1 MKIAAIISEYNPF
14 HYGHKY
20 LIDKARTELGVDKII
35 VIMSG
40 DFTQRGEPSILPKE
54 LRTRHALTNGADLV
68 LLLPTPYA
76 TGSADLFAYGAV
88 SILNKLNCVDYL
100 VFGSECG
107 NVETLRNC
115 AALSIEKDKDI
126 LALIQQGYTYAK
138 ARAQILGAND
148 PTVSSPN
155 NVLGIEYIR
164 SLILL
169 KSNIIPVTYTRE
181 GQSYD
186 ECSLISD
193 SYLSAK
199 SVRKAAINKDLDDVA
214 DFIPGNVYKAL
225 LENTLVTKEM
235 FYDELFY
242 ACLLNKD
249 NLDDYLDISSHL
261 ANRINNNIFE
271 SRNWNDLIDKVN
283 AKNYTETRLNRA
295 LLHILLN
302 IKGTNEYYK
311 EKIDALSHLRMLGFR
326 KSAENLL
333 KEIDSKSKLKI
344 YAKVP
349 DIYESA
355 STDTKDLIDKELF
368 ASTFYT
374 KISKGYIKEYSKP
387 ITIVDL

>member
-20 LIDKARTELGVDKII
+20 LIDKARKELEVDKII

-68 LLLPTPYA
+68 LLLPNPYA
-76 TGSADLFAYGAV
+76 TGSADLFAYGAI
-88 SILNKLNCVDYL
+88 SILNSLNCIDYL

-107 NVETLRNC
+107 DVNKLKEC
-115 AALSIEKDKDI
+115 AVASIERDI
-126 LALIQQGYTYAK
+126 EISRLLQEGYTYAK
-138 ARAQILGAND
+138 ARATLFGSDD

-169 KSNIIPVTYTRE
+169 NSNIVPVTFTRE
-181 GQSYD
+181 GQAYD
-186 ECSLISD
+186 DCSMISD

-199 SVRKAAINKDLDDVA
+199 SVRKAALSKDLDEVS

-242 ACLLNKD
+242 ACLINKEHLED
-249 NLDDYLDISSHL
+249 FLDVSKHL

-271 SRNWNDLIDKVN
+271 SRNWNDLINRIN

-302 IKGTNEYYK
+302 VKGTNSYYK
-311 EKIDALSHLRMLGFR
+311 EKISNLSHIRMLGFR
-326 KSAENLL
+326 KSAEALL
-333 KEIDSKSKLKI
+333 KEIDSRSKLKL

-349 DIYESA
+349 DIYDKA
-355 STDTKDLIDKELF
+355 SDDTKDLIDKELF

-374 KISKGYIKEYSKP
+374 KISNGNVKEYSKP
-387 ITIVDL
+387 IAIVDL

>member
-20 LIDKARTELGVDKII
+20 LIDKARKELEVDKII

-68 LLLPTPYA
+68 LLLPNPYA
-76 TGSADLFAYGAV
+76 TGSADLFAYGAI
-88 SILNKLNCVDYL
+88 SILNSLNCIDYL

-107 NVETLRNC
+107 DVNKLKEC
-115 AALSIEKDKDI
+115 AVASIERDSEI
-126 LALIQQGYTYAK
+126 SRLLQEGYTYAK
-138 ARAQILGAND
+138 ARATLFGADD

-169 KSNIIPVTYTRE
+169 NSNIVPVTFTRE

-186 ECSLISD
+186 DCSMISD

-199 SVRKAAINKDLDDVA
+199 SVRKAALSKDLDEVS

-242 ACLLNKD
+242 ACLINKD
-249 NLDDYLDISSHL
+249 HLEDFLDVSKPL

-271 SRNWNDLIDKVN
+271 SRSWNDLINRIN

-302 IKGTNEYYK
+302 VKGTNSYYK
-311 EKIDALSHLRMLGFR
+311 EKISNLSHIRMLGFR
-326 KSAENLL
+326 KSAEALL
-333 KEIDSKSKLKI
+333 KEIDSRSKLKL

-349 DIYESA
+349 DIYDKA
-355 STDTKDLIDKELF
+355 SEDTKDLIDKELF

-374 KISKGYIKEYSKP
+374 KISNGNVKEYSKP
-387 ITIVDL
+387 IAIVDL

>member
-14 HYGHKY
+14 HNGHKY
-20 LIDKARTELGVDKII
+20 LIDKARNDLSVDKII

-68 LLLPTPYA
+68 LLLPNPYA

-88 SILNKLNCVDYL
+88 SILNNLNCVDYL

-107 NVETLRNC
+107 DIEKLRKC
-115 AALSIEKDKDI
+115 AIASIEKDSEISK
-126 LALIQQGYTYAK
+126 LIQEGYTYAK
-138 ARAQILGAND
+138 ARASLFGSDD

-169 KSNIIPVTYTRE
+169 NSSIEPVTYTRE

-186 ECSLISD
+186 ECSMISD

-199 SVRKAAINKDLDDVA
+199 SVRKAALSKDLDEVA
-214 DFIPGNVYKAL
+214 DFIPGNVYKSL
-225 LENTLVTKEM
+225 LENTLVAKEM

-249 NLDDYLDISSHL
+249 CLKDYLDVSDHL
-261 ANRINNNIFE
+261 ANRINNNLFE
-271 SRNWNDLIDKVN
+271 SKNWNDLIDKLN

-302 IKGTNEYYK
+302 VKGTNSYYK
-311 EKIDALSHLRMLGFR
+311 EKISNLSHIRMLGFR
-326 KSAENLL
+326 KSAEDLL
-333 KEIDSKSKLKI
+333 KEIDSKSNLKL
-344 YAKVP
+344 YSKVP
-349 DIYESA
+349 DIYDKV
-355 STDTKDLIDKELF
+355 TIDTKDLIDQELF

-374 KISKGYIKEYSKP
+374 KISKGTVKEYSKP

>member
-14 HYGHKY
+14 HNGHKY
-20 LIDKARTELGVDKII
+20 LIDKVRNDLRADKII

-40 DFTQRGEPSILPKE
+40 DFTQRGEPSILSKE

-68 LLLPTPYA
+68 LLLPNPYA

-88 SILNKLNCVDYL
+88 SILNNLNCVDYL

-107 NVETLRNC
+107 DIDKLRKC
-115 AALSIEKDKDI
+115 AIASIEKDSEISK
-126 LALIQQGYTYAK
+126 LIQEGYTYAK
-138 ARAQILGAND
+138 ARASLFGSDD

-169 KSNIIPVTYTRE
+169 NSSIEPVTYTRE

-186 ECSLISD
+186 ECSMISD
-193 SYLSAK
+193 SFLSAK
-199 SVRKAAINKDLDDVA
+199 SVRKAALSKDLDEVA
-214 DFIPGNVYKAL
+214 DFIPGNVYKSL
-225 LENTLVTKEM
+225 LENTLVAKEM

-249 NLDDYLDISSHL
+249 HLNDYLDVSDHL
-261 ANRINNNIFE
+261 ANRINNNLFE
-271 SRNWNDLIDKVN
+271 SKNWNDLINKLN

-302 IKGTNEYYK
+302 VRGTNSYYK
-311 EKIDALSHLRMLGFR
+311 EKISNLSHIRMLGFR
-326 KSAENLL
+326 KSAEDLL
-333 KEIDSKSKLKI
+333 KEIDSKSMLKI
-344 YAKVP
+344 YSKVP
-349 DIYESA
+349 DIYDKVSI
-355 STDTKDLIDKELF
+355 DTKDLIDQELF

-374 KISKGYIKEYSKP
+374 KISKGNIKEYSKP
-387 ITIVDL
+387 ITIIDL